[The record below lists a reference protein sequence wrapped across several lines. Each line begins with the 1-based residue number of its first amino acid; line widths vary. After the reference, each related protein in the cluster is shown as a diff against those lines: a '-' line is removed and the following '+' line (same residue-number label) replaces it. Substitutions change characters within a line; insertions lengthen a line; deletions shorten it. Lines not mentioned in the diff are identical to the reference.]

1 MSCNKADKFT
11 VKNDNALN
19 SRGGFMTLHIGI
31 VGTGNFSKLHAGILE
46 KMEGVRVQAI
56 CGTSQEKAEK
66 FASEFNHANAY
77 ENIQVML
84 DSEKL
89 DAVYVCVPPMSHGKI
104 EMEVIERNIPLF
116 VEKPLGINID
126 VPTEIVRAIEEKS
139 LITSVGYHFRYKKSS
154 QQLKEMLGAQKIGM
168 AIGQW
173 MGGMPMVPWW
183 RNQKGSG
190 GQFNE
195 QTTHL
200 VDMLRFA
207 AGEVEE
213 VFAMFGNQVMHEKVD
228 SVTVADIGTVSMKLR
243 NGSIATLSNTCIMPK
258 DTYRCGVTFYTDQ
271 SIIDWEFGGLQV
283 KSNGEQSEIKDP
295 TNPYEIENEAFIHA
309 IRTKDRSRILSN
321 YEDAYKTQA
330 VTNAALQSAT
340 KGMPVKLH

>member
-1 MSCNKADKFT
+1 MS
-11 VKNDNALN
+11 LQ
-19 SRGGFMTLHIGI
+19 IGI

-46 KMEGVRVQAI
+46 KMEDVRIQAV
-56 CGTSQEKAEK
+56 CGTSKEKAEK
-66 FASEFNHANAY
+66 FASQFNHAHAY
-77 ENIQVML
+77 EDVQIML

-89 DAVYVCVPPMSHGKI
+89 DAVYICVPPMTHGKI
-104 EMEVIERNIPLF
+104 EMEVIERYIPLF
-116 VEKPLGINID
+116 VEKPLGINLD
-126 VPTEIVRAIEEKS
+126 LPTEIVRAIEDKS

-154 QQLKEMLGAQKIGM
+154 QQLKEMLENQKIGM

-183 RNQKGSG
+183 RNQQGSG

-200 VDMLRFA
+200 VDLLRFT

-228 SVTVADIGTVSMKLR
+228 SVTVADIGTVSLKLR

-258 DTYRCGVTFYTDQ
+258 DTYRCGLTFYTDQ
-271 SIIDWEFGGLQV
+271 SIIDWQFDGLQV
-283 KSNGEQSEIKDP
+283 KMNGEQSEIKDQ
-295 TNPYEIENEAFIHA
+295 TNPYEVENEAFIHA
-309 IRTKDRSRILSN
+309 IRTKDTSRILSN
-321 YEDAYKTQA
+321 YENAYKTQE
-330 VTNAALQSAT
+330 VTSAAFQSAAT
-340 KGMPVKLH
+340 GKPIKLNA